1 MNSLHHLKNNFQ
13 KMAKELTM
21 VEISYDFDALNLDME
36 SGNLKFNLTIN
47 QMVKD
52 GLSQK
57 ELQGLNTA
65 LGKVSDYIAK
75 SFSKTI
81 DKLAKENAK

>member
-1 MNSLHHLKNNFQ
+1 MSR
-13 KMAKELTM
+13 ELTM
-21 VEISYDFDALNLDME
+21 VEISYDFDALQMDME
-36 SGNLKFNLTIN
+36 NGSLKFNLTVN
-47 QMVKD
+47 EMVKE

-65 LGKVSDYIAK
+65 LGKVSDYITK

>member
-1 MNSLHHLKNNFQ
+1 MSLKN
-13 KMAKELTM
+13 KELTM
-21 VEISYDFDALNLDME
+21 VEISYDFNALQMDVE
-36 SGNLKFNLTIN
+36 SGNLKLNLTIN

-75 SFSKTI
+75 SFSKNI
-81 DKLAKENAK
+81 DKLAKEYAK

>member
-1 MNSLHHLKNNFQ
+1 MS
-13 KMAKELTM
+13 KELTM
-21 VEISYDFDALNLDME
+21 VEISYDFEALQMDME
-36 SGNLKFNLTIN
+36 SGNLKFNLTVN
-47 QMVKD
+47 EMVKD

>member
-1 MNSLHHLKNNFQ
+1 MS
-13 KMAKELTM
+13 KELTM
-21 VEISYDFDALNLDME
+21 VEISYDFEALQMDME
-36 SGNLKFNLTIN
+36 SGSLKFNLTVN
-47 QMVKD
+47 EMVKD

-65 LGKVSDYIAK
+65 LGKVSDYITK

>member
-1 MNSLHHLKNNFQ
+1 
-13 KMAKELTM
+13 MAKELTM

-47 QMVKD
+47 EMVRD

-57 ELQGLNTA
+57 ELKGLSTA
-65 LGKVSDYIAK
+65 LEKVAEYVTK
-75 SFSKTI
+75 SFGKTI

>member
-1 MNSLHHLKNNFQ
+1 MS
-13 KMAKELTM
+13 KELTM
-21 VEISYDFDALNLDME
+21 IEISYDFEALQMDME
-36 SGNLKFNLTIN
+36 NGSLKFNLTVN
-47 QMVKD
+47 EMVKD

-75 SFSKTI
+75 SFGKTI
-81 DKLAKENAK
+81 DKLAKEDAK

>member
-1 MNSLHHLKNNFQ
+1 MS
-13 KMAKELTM
+13 KELTI
-21 VEISYDFDALNLDME
+21 VKISYDFEALQMDIENG
-36 SGNLKFNLTIN
+36 SLKFNLTIN
-47 QMVKD
+47 EIVKD

-65 LGKVSDYIAK
+65 LGKVSDYITK

>member
-1 MNSLHHLKNNFQ
+1 MSR
-13 KMAKELTM
+13 ELTM
-21 VEISYDFDALNLDME
+21 IEFSYDFEALQMDME
-36 SGNLKFNLTIN
+36 SGSLKFNLTIN
-47 QMVKD
+47 EMVKD

-65 LGKVSDYIAK
+65 LGKVSDYIKK

-81 DKLAKENAK
+81 DKLAKENAE

>member
-1 MNSLHHLKNNFQ
+1 MSR
-13 KMAKELTM
+13 ELTM
-21 VEISYDFDALNLDME
+21 IKVSYDFEALQMDME
-36 SGNLKFNLTIN
+36 NGSLKFNLTIN
-47 QMVKD
+47 EIVKD

-65 LGKVSDYIAK
+65 LGKVSDYITK
-75 SFSKTI
+75 SFRKTI

>member
-1 MNSLHHLKNNFQ
+1 MS
-13 KMAKELTM
+13 KELTM
-21 VEISYDFDALNLDME
+21 VEISYDFEALQVDIENG
-36 SGNLKFNLTIN
+36 SLKFNLTIN
-47 QMVKD
+47 EMVKD

-57 ELQGLNTA
+57 ELQGLNTT

-81 DKLAKENAK
+81 DRLAKENAK

>member
-1 MNSLHHLKNNFQ
+1 MS
-13 KMAKELTM
+13 KELTM
-21 VEISYDFDALNLDME
+21 IEISYDFEALQMDME
-36 SGNLKFNLTIN
+36 SGSLKFNLTIN
-47 QMVKD
+47 EMVKD

-57 ELQGLNTA
+57 ELQGLNTT
-65 LGKVSDYIAK
+65 LGKVSDYITK

>member
-1 MNSLHHLKNNFQ
+1 
-13 KMAKELTM
+13 MAKELTM
-21 VEISYDFDALNLDME
+21 VEISYDFEALQMDVE

-47 QMVKD
+47 EMVRD

-57 ELQGLNTA
+57 ELKGFNTA
-65 LGKVSDYIAK
+65 LEKVAGYVSK

-81 DKLAKENAK
+81 DKLAKEDAK

>member
-1 MNSLHHLKNNFQ
+1 MS
-13 KMAKELTM
+13 KELTM
-21 VEISYDFDALNLDME
+21 VEISYDFEALQMDME
-36 SGNLKFNLTIN
+36 SGSLKFNLTVNEI
-47 QMVKD
+47 VKD

-75 SFSKTI
+75 SFSKNI
-81 DKLAKENAK
+81 NKLAKEDAK

>member
-1 MNSLHHLKNNFQ
+1 MS
-13 KMAKELTM
+13 KELTM
-21 VEISYDFDALNLDME
+21 VEISYDFEALQMDME
-36 SGNLKFNLTIN
+36 NGSLKFNLTVN
-47 QMVKD
+47 EMVKD

-65 LGKVSDYIAK
+65 LGKVSDYITK

>member
-1 MNSLHHLKNNFQ
+1 MSR
-13 KMAKELTM
+13 ELTM
-21 VEISYDFDALNLDME
+21 VEISYDFEALQMDIENG
-36 SGNLKFNLTIN
+36 SLKFNLTIN
-47 QMVKD
+47 EIVKD

-65 LGKVSDYIAK
+65 LGKVSDYITK

>member
-1 MNSLHHLKNNFQ
+1 MSR
-13 KMAKELTM
+13 ELTM
-21 VEISYDFDALNLDME
+21 IEISYDFEALQMDIENG
-36 SGNLKFNLTIN
+36 SLKFNLTIN
-47 QMVKD
+47 EMVKD

-75 SFSKTI
+75 SFSKNI
-81 DKLAKENAK
+81 DKLAKEDAK

>member
-1 MNSLHHLKNNFQ
+1 MS
-13 KMAKELTM
+13 KELTM
-21 VEISYDFDALNLDME
+21 VEISYDFEALQVDME
-36 SGNLKFNLTIN
+36 SGSLKFNLTLN

-75 SFSKTI
+75 SFSKNI
-81 DKLAKENAK
+81 NKLAKENAK

>member
-1 MNSLHHLKNNFQ
+1 MSR
-13 KMAKELTM
+13 ELTM
-21 VEISYDFDALNLDME
+21 VEISYDFDALQMDME
-36 SGNLKFNLTIN
+36 NGSLKFNLTVN
-47 QMVKD
+47 EMVKD

-65 LGKVSDYIAK
+65 LGKVSDYITK

-81 DKLAKENAK
+81 DKLAKENE

>member
-1 MNSLHHLKNNFQ
+1 MS
-13 KMAKELTM
+13 KELTM
-21 VEISYDFDALNLDME
+21 VEISYDFEALQMDME
-36 SGNLKFNLTIN
+36 NGSLKFNLTIN
-47 QMVKD
+47 EMVKG
-52 GLSQK
+52 GLSQR

-65 LGKVSDYIAK
+65 LGKVSDYITK

>member
-1 MNSLHHLKNNFQ
+1 MS
-13 KMAKELTM
+13 KELTM
-21 VEISYDFDALNLDME
+21 VEISYDFEALQMDME
-36 SGNLKFNLTIN
+36 SGSLKFNLTIN
-47 QMVKD
+47 EIVKD

-65 LGKVSDYIAK
+65 LGKVSDYITK

>member
-1 MNSLHHLKNNFQ
+1 MS
-13 KMAKELTM
+13 KELTM
-21 VEISYDFDALNLDME
+21 VEISYDFEALQMDVE
-36 SGNLKFNLTIN
+36 SGSLKFNMTIN
-47 QMVKD
+47 EMVKD

-65 LGKVSDYIAK
+65 LGKVSDYITK

>member
-1 MNSLHHLKNNFQ
+1 MSR
-13 KMAKELTM
+13 ELTII
-21 VEISYDFDALNLDME
+21 EISYDFEALQMDME
-36 SGNLKFNLTIN
+36 SGSLKFNLTIN
-47 QMVKD
+47 EMVKD

-65 LGKVSDYIAK
+65 LGKVSDYITK

>member
-1 MNSLHHLKNNFQ
+1 MS
-13 KMAKELTM
+13 KELTM
-21 VEISYDFDALNLDME
+21 VEISYDFEALQVDME
-36 SGNLKFNLTIN
+36 NGSLKFNLTIN
-47 QMVKD
+47 EMVKD

-65 LGKVSDYIAK
+65 LGKVSDYITK

-81 DKLAKENAK
+81 DKLVRENAK

>member
-1 MNSLHHLKNNFQ
+1 MS
-13 KMAKELTM
+13 KELTM
-21 VEISYDFDALNLDME
+21 VEISYDFEALQMDME
-36 SGNLKFNLTIN
+36 SGSLKFNLTIN
-47 QMVKD
+47 EMVKD

-65 LGKVSDYIAK
+65 LGKVSDYITK

-81 DKLAKENAK
+81 NKLAKENAK

>member
-1 MNSLHHLKNNFQ
+1 MDIENGS
-13 KMAKELTM
+13 
-21 VEISYDFDALNLDME
+21 
-36 SGNLKFNLTIN
+36 LKFNLTIN
-47 QMVKD
+47 EMVKD

-65 LGKVSDYIAK
+65 LGKVSDYITK

-81 DKLAKENAK
+81 DRLAKENAK

>member
-1 MNSLHHLKNNFQ
+1 MS
-13 KMAKELTM
+13 KELTM
-21 VEISYDFDALNLDME
+21 IEISYDFEALQMDME
-36 SGNLKFNLTIN
+36 SGSLKFNLTVN
-47 QMVKD
+47 EMVKD

-75 SFSKTI
+75 SFRKNI
-81 DKLAKENAK
+81 DKLVKENAK

>member
-1 MNSLHHLKNNFQ
+1 
-13 KMAKELTM
+13 MAKELTM

-47 QMVKD
+47 EMVRD

-57 ELQGLNTA
+57 ELKGLSTA

-81 DKLAKENAK
+81 DKLAKEDAK

>member
-1 MNSLHHLKNNFQ
+1 MS
-13 KMAKELTM
+13 KELTM
-21 VEISYDFDALNLDME
+21 VEISYDFEALQVDIENG
-36 SGNLKFNLTIN
+36 SLKFNLTIN
-47 QMVKD
+47 EMVKD

-65 LGKVSDYIAK
+65 LGKVSDYITK

>member
-1 MNSLHHLKNNFQ
+1 
-13 KMAKELTM
+13 MAKELTM

-75 SFSKTI
+75 SFSKTR
-81 DKLAKENAK
+81 DKLAKEDAK

>member
-1 MNSLHHLKNNFQ
+1 MS
-13 KMAKELTM
+13 KELTM
-21 VEISYDFDALNLDME
+21 IEISYDFEALQMDME
-36 SGNLKFNLTIN
+36 SGSLKFNLTIN
-47 QMVKD
+47 EMVKD

-65 LGKVSDYIAK
+65 LGKVSDYITK

>member
-1 MNSLHHLKNNFQ
+1 MSR
-13 KMAKELTM
+13 ELTM
-21 VEISYDFDALNLDME
+21 IKISYDFEALQMDME
-36 SGNLKFNLTIN
+36 SGSLKFNLTVN
-47 QMVKD
+47 EMVKD
-52 GLSQK
+52 ELSQK

-65 LGKVSDYIAK
+65 LGKVSDYITK

>member
-1 MNSLHHLKNNFQ
+1 MS
-13 KMAKELTM
+13 KELTM
-21 VEISYDFDALNLDME
+21 VEISYDFEALQMDME
-36 SGNLKFNLTIN
+36 NGSLKFNLTIN
-47 QMVKD
+47 EMVKD

-65 LGKVSDYIAK
+65 LGKVSDYITK